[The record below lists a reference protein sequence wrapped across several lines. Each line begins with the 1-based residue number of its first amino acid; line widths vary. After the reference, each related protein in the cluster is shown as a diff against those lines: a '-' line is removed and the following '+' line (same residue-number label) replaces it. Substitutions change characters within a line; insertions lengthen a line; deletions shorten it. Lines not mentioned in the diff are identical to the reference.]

1 MQLIFVYGTLKRGGE
16 NHHHFAGQTFIDV
29 ARTAPG
35 YRLFELGGF
44 PGMVEHA
51 VDRDG
56 VVGEVWSVDAQCLR
70 RLDEL
75 EGVAEGLYQ
84 RKRVPLLPPFANQDV
99 AAYFYP
105 HSVAGRTEIGSVWT
119 AKTNDP

>member
-1 MQLIFVYGTLKRGGE
+1 MYLIFVYGTLKRRGE
-16 NHHHFAGQTFIDV
+16 NHHYLAQQTFVDV
-29 ARTAPG
+29 ARTAAG

-51 VDRDG
+51 ADRHG
-56 VVGEVWSVDAQCLR
+56 VVGEVWSVDAACRL

-84 RKRVPLLPPFANQDV
+84 RKQVRLLPPFAAEEV

-119 AKTNDP
+119 K

>member
-16 NHHHFAGQTFIDV
+16 NHHYLAGQTFIGV
-29 ARTAPG
+29 ASTAAG

-44 PGMVEHA
+44 PGMIEHA

-84 RKRVPLLPPFANQDV
+84 RKRVPLLPPSADQEV
-99 AAYFYP
+99 AA
-105 HSVAGRTEIGSVWT
+105 
-119 AKTNDP
+119 